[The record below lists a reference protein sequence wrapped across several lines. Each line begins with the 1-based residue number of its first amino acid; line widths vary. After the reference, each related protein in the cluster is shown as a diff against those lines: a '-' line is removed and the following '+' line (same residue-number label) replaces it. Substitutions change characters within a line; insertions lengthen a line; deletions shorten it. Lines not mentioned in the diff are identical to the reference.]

1 VRTGDRGGK
10 VEDTKA
16 LKTPCQITLI
26 VSRYC
31 HFKLPRPL
39 TFSFGVTPKLR
50 RRAGEAVLPAS
61 TYTADGRPIEKKT
74 GTILA

>member
-10 VEDTKA
+10 VEDAKA

-39 TFSFGVTPKLR
+39 TFGHGVTLNCAACRRSGSPGKYLHR
-50 RRAGEAVLPAS
+50 RRPS
-61 TYTADGRPIEKKT
+61 D
-74 GTILA
+74 